1 MSRASK
7 NLIRRG
13 TIIVAILFMGGGM
26 LVCVPTEM
34 TYFRNT
40 GFVEERLRHELS
52 INQVEFVAGKFRR
65 ESMIVYRVLKSEPP
79 MGKFRQVISEAQR
92 RDCAKSVSEIMAS
105 FGIDAKVSANDDF
118 FEFYGSDYSVILLRA
133 ESNTYLI
140 YLGAQ

>member
-1 MSRASK
+1 
-7 NLIRRG
+7 
-13 TIIVAILFMGGGM
+13 MGFGV

-34 TYFRNT
+34 TYSRNT

-52 INQVEFVAGKFRR
+52 INKVEFVAGKFRR
-65 ESMIVYRVLKSEPP
+65 ESESVIVYRVIVYRVLKSEPP

-105 FGIDAKVSANDDF
+105 FGIDAKVLANDDF